1 MERMVISMR
10 RGVLFAATILV
21 IGGCASQQNRPAEP
35 PVPRPPSNQSE
46 TTPPQSTGG
55 TSEGKPQAGQTG
67 PQADPR
73 EGDTAEEQLQA
84 AREKLRVSEETEQ
97 RIQAEFEALK
107 QSGQATAG
115 ASEDYETYLDRVRG
129 MVAENRELVRQL
141 ETAMTAAAPEQRIQ
155 GTGEDNPLDT
165 ARLDR
170 ELSRSLSEFDQLL
183 LEEMDSIRAQSD
195 RKMTSLAEEAAAAAE
210 RLRQQGIDVG
220 TADED
225 ADDETADN
233 SAADPSGEQ
242 GEGDREGRD
251 AETGAGASGS
261 EQART
266 DTGGDAAGS
275 ASSDRRR
282 AYSEKDDDIVARQ
295 LREAAEKETDPE
307 LKEKLWKEYED
318 YKRNT
323 NR

>member
-1 MERMVISMR
+1 M
-10 RGVLFAATILV
+10 
-21 IGGCASQQNRPAEP
+21 
-35 PVPRPPSNQSE
+35 
-46 TTPPQSTGG
+46 
-55 TSEGKPQAGQTG
+55 SEGKPRAGQTG

-97 RIQAEFEALK
+97 RIQAEFKALK

-115 ASEDYETYLDRVRG
+115 AIEDYETYLDRVRG

-141 ETAMTAAAPEQRIQ
+141 ETAMAAPAPEQRIQ
-155 GTGEDNPLDT
+155 ETGGDKPLDT
-165 ARLDR
+165 AGLDR

-242 GEGDREGRD
+242 GEGGREGRD

-266 DTGGDAAGS
+266 DTGGDTAGS